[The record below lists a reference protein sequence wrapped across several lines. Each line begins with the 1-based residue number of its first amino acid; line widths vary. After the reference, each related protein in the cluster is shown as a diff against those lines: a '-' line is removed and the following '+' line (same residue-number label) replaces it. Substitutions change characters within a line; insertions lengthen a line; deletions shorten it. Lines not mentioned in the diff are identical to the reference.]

1 MNWIVRSQGM
11 VLCAVVTLMA
21 ASCAMPRAFWPQK
34 DVSQTQMAAADRA
47 PVVLMASRSSAFK
60 EALVK
65 KLSAD
70 LAAREI
76 GVKIVGIG
84 DLKDIRAEDYDAV
97 VLINTCLA
105 WGLDNEVQAFV
116 DRYPRNERMIVVT
129 TSGEGSWL
137 PPKEDSAYD
146 AISSA
151 SNLTRVDA
159 VAREVTL
166 RLYPRLTR

>member
-1 MNWIVRSQGM
+1 MKRMVRLQGM
-11 VLCAVVTLMA
+11 MLCAVMA
-21 ASCAMPRAFWPQK
+21 LIAVSCAMPRAFWPQK
-34 DVSQTQMAAADRA
+34 DVSRAQISAADRS

-70 LAAREI
+70 LASQDI

-116 DRYPRNERMIVVT
+116 DRYPRNNRMIVVT
-129 TSGEGSWL
+129 TSGEGVWL
-137 PPKEDSAYD
+137 PQKEDSAYD

-151 SNLTRVDA
+151 SNLTHVDA

-166 RLYPRLTR
+166 RLHPRLTR